1 MQDQRR
7 SKSKPPS
14 DDQSPKAGPSKTKKA
29 DTSPKAGPSKRKKAT
44 SPTPG
49 TSRSSKAAQKAVQKV
64 VSLKYLKVLT
74 EMVPSR

>member
-49 TSRSSKAAQKAVQKV
+49 TSSKAAQKAVQKV

-74 EMVPSR
+74 EMVPAR